1 MKWVTLWKKQLV
13 TLRKDSWPN
22 KIMANLKDIR
32 DRIKSVRSIQKVTKA
47 MKMVAAAKM
56 RKAQGRMEQARP
68 YTHRL
73 TEVIHH
79 LLPDV
84 DRELLPL
91 LDIREIQ
98 RVGYIVVTSDRGLAG
113 SFNTNVLKKAQQEID
128 EIGKQNVDLFCIGK
142 KARDHFKRR
151 DYNIVQ
157 SHIEFWN
164 DLDFPHSMKMGEGI
178 ISHFINSEVD
188 EIHVV
193 YNEFVNVATQSIQSE
208 RLLPLE
214 YGDEDTMTHID
225 RLYEPSKEK
234 LVRSLIPRH
243 LNIQMWK
250 YLLESYASE
259 QAARMVAMEN
269 ATDNAEDMIKDLS
282 LEFNK
287 ARQASITKEMLEIVG
302 GAEALK

>member
-1 MKWVTLWKKQLV
+1 
-13 TLRKDSWPN
+13 
-22 KIMANLKDIR
+22 MANLKDIR

-56 RKAQGRMEQARP
+56 RKAQERMEHARP
-68 YTHRL
+68 YTNRL

-84 DRELLPL
+84 DRNLLPL
-91 LDIREIQ
+91 LDIRPIQ

-113 SFNTNVLKKAQQEID
+113 SFNTSVLKKAEQEIND
-128 EIGKQNVDLFCIGK
+128 IGKDNVDLFCIGK
-142 KARDHFKRR
+142 KARDHFKTR
-151 DYNIVQ
+151 DYNIVK
-157 SHIEFWN
+157 SHIEFWS
-164 DLDFPHSMKMGEGI
+164 DLEFSHAIKMGEKI
-178 ISHFINSEVD
+178 INHFISKQVD
-188 EIHVV
+188 EIHVC
-193 YNEFVNVATQSIQSE
+193 YNEFVNVATQAIQSE
-208 RLLPLE
+208 RLLPLDYHE
-214 YGDEDTMTHID
+214 EGFSATD

-234 LVRSLIPRH
+234 LTQSLIPRH
-243 LNIQMWK
+243 LNIQIWK

-269 ATDNAEDMIKDLS
+269 ATDNAQDMIKNLT

>member
-1 MKWVTLWKKQLV
+1 
-13 TLRKDSWPN
+13 
-22 KIMANLKDIR
+22 
-32 DRIKSVRSIQKVTKA
+32 
-47 MKMVAAAKM
+47 
-56 RKAQGRMEQARP
+56 
-68 YTHRL
+68 
-73 TEVIHH
+73 
-79 LLPDV
+79 
-84 DRELLPL
+84 
-91 LDIREIQ
+91 
-98 RVGYIVVTSDRGLAG
+98 
-113 SFNTNVLKKAQQEID
+113 
-128 EIGKQNVDLFCIGK
+128 
-142 KARDHFKRR
+142 
-151 DYNIVQ
+151 
-157 SHIEFWN
+157 
-164 DLDFPHSMKMGEGI
+164 MKMGEGI
-178 ISHFINSEVD
+178 ISHFINGEVD

-193 YNEFVNVATQSIQSE
+193 YNEFVNIANQSIQSE

-214 YGDEDTMTHID
+214 YDDEDRMAHVD